1 MSEELLATARDWA
14 DADPHAGDRAEIEAL
29 IEAENVEAA
38 GGRL

>member
-1 MSEELLATARDWA
+1 MSDLLAQARDWA